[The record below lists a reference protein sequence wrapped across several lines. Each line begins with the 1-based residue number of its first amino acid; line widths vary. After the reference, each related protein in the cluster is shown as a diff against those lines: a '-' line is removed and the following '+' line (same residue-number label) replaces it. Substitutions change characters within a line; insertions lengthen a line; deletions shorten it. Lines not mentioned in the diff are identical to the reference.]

1 MIDIKEL
8 KIGNYLRDI
17 DSGDIGFVIGLY
29 YDDESSKDTE
39 ITLDVRRT
47 CDNPCRGIT
56 QARERSFEPILLT
69 EDEFVK
75 FGFTIIS
82 RDLYTLNINSF
93 YISITDDSRT
103 IGRDF
108 HIYIKDDAF
117 ITVLS
122 ADIQYVH
129 QLQNAIYFATNVN
142 IEFDV

>member
-17 DSGDIGFVIGLY
+17 DSGDIGFVIGLH

-47 CDNPCRGIT
+47 CDNPCRGIV
-56 QARERSFEPILLT
+56 QAHERSFEPIPLT

-82 RDLYTLNINSF
+82 RYLYVLKINSF
-93 YISITDDSRT
+93 FISITKDLNT
-103 IGRDF
+103 IGIDY

-117 ITVLS
+117 VRELG
-122 ADIQYVH
+122 ADLQYVH
-129 QLQNAIYFATNVN
+129 QLQNAIYFTTNVH
-142 IEFDV
+142 IEF